1 MTEMTMLK
9 NNVVPDS
16 ELKQTIVNY
25 VGNIFNPE
33 DGNVTIEMV
42 IDVLAEQFPDLLL
55 CISEENWMRG
65 YHQALSDVDE
75 GEKILNEELHKAKK

>member
-1 MTEMTMLK
+1 MTMLK
-9 NNVVPDS
+9 NNVVPNS
-16 ELKQTIVNY
+16 ELKQTIVDY
-25 VGNIFNPE
+25 VGNKFNPE

-42 IDVLAEQFPDLLL
+42 IDVFAEQFPDLLL

-75 GEKILNEELHKAKK
+75 GERILNEELHKAEE